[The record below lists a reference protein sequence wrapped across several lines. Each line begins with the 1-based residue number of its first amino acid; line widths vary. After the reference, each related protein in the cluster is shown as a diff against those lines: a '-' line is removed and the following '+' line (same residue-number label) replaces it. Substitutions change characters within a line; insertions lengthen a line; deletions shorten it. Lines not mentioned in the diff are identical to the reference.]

1 MCRRFGGF
9 EMHRDSAVTP
19 GILQLMTPVRDKYE
33 FDTQLPGGLAEAARL
48 VTQLASE
55 QQQSFF

>member
-1 MCRRFGGF
+1 MCRRFRGF

-33 FDTQLPGGLAEAARL
+33 FDTQLLGRLAEGARL
-48 VTQLASE
+48 VT
-55 QQQSFF
+55 